1 LSCGALLDNFDLVEL
16 ARRHGGRILV
26 PTGALIGLDAVQAAA
41 LGGGIRSV
49 QMITRKPPGG
59 LEGAPYLV
67 EHQIRVSG
75 LTQAKLVFTGSAR
88 EAARGFPANVNVAAA
103 LALAGIGP
111 DRTTIEIWADPAVD
125 RNIHRIEVEADAA
138 RFSMQ
143 IENVPSLEN
152 PRTGRLTPLS
162 VIALLR
168 KLTSPSRS
176 EPEPCSIAEWTEPSS
191 TPPTTTR
198 RRVPERD
205 AIIAGWAARSATS
218 CGVSIRRASRPR
230 LRRQPAR
237 AARPVPRRR
246 PEGADARLYPWRL
259 LADERQGGLRLSRR
273 RRVAPHGINLRA
285 HRIHA
290 GAGGPARPHR
300 RRGAPRGWLA
310 RRASGRLRRRPGA
323 ALCLRPFGRRPPDRD
338 DDDAARGSR
347 RPRDQR
353 LYDLEPIRLNYLNE
367 KLGLDVAEAE
377 RNSPLLHL
385 PPMAGRTRRRLWH
398 TRTARALPPVDR
410 LRPGLGESGASPATC
425 CQSTAP
431 TISPSS
437 KRSPAQMAR

>member
-1 LSCGALLDNFDLVEL
+1 MVLRVAVGGFGAIGAVVAEALDRGLDGLRLAAVSARDTARAEATLAGFAKPVPVLPLGRLWEAADIVVECAPAAHLRDLAEPALAQGRSLVVLSCGALLDNFDLAEL

-75 LTQAKLVFTGSAR
+75 LKQAKLVFTGSAR

-143 IENVPSLEN
+143 IENVPSREN

-168 KLTSPSRS
+168 KLTSPL
-176 EPEPCSIAEWTEPSS
+176 
-191 TPPTTTR
+191 
-198 RRVPERD
+198 
-205 AIIAGWAARSATS
+205 AIGT
-218 CGVSIRRASRPR
+218 
-230 LRRQPAR
+230 
-237 AARPVPRRR
+237 
-246 PEGADARLYPWRL
+246 
-259 LADERQGGLRLSRR
+259 
-273 RRVAPHGINLRA
+273 
-285 HRIHA
+285 
-290 GAGGPARPHR
+290 
-300 RRGAPRGWLA
+300 
-310 RRASGRLRRRPGA
+310 
-323 ALCLRPFGRRPPDRD
+323 
-338 DDDAARGSR
+338 
-347 RPRDQR
+347 
-353 LYDLEPIRLNYLNE
+353 
-367 KLGLDVAEAE
+367 
-377 RNSPLLHL
+377 
-385 PPMAGRTRRRLWH
+385 
-398 TRTARALPPVDR
+398 
-410 LRPGLGESGASPATC
+410 
-425 CQSTAP
+425 
-431 TISPSS
+431 
-437 KRSPAQMAR
+437 